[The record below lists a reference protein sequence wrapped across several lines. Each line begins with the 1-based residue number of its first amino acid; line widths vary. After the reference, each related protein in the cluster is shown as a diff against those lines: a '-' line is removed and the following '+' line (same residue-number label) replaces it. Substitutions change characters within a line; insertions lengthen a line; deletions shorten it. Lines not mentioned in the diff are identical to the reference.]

1 MRLLIRGDAGVG
13 FKSNRGSQKMRGTRS
28 VPLIF
33 CFSPFEFEQRPLIL
47 NRQQPEGRL
56 TAMFVPRSLRRGQT
70 CATDEVQRSQLG
82 YYRESL
88 VQCPY
93 PCKHGR
99 GSQKQEPGQRPC
111 SCFCFLLLDST
122 NDFVDSESA
131 ARRASQLTER
141 SGGQLG

>member
-1 MRLLIRGDAGVG
+1 
-13 FKSNRGSQKMRGTRS
+13 MRGTRS

-70 CATDEVQRSQLG
+70 CATDGAKRRQLG

-88 VQCPY
+88 VQVQQANP
-93 PCKHGR
+93 KESEVKNGV
-99 GSQKQEPGQRPC
+99 
-111 SCFCFLLLDST
+111 LLAFNAVIIT
-122 NDFVDSESA
+122 ESETSPSLPSILFF
-131 ARRASQLTER
+131 R
-141 SGGQLG
+141 